1 MVRKLFIVF
10 ASGLVLAI
18 TLLSAAWVVG
28 GPAAMKRIEEKGGIG
43 FIGHRHRHAPE
54 MTRSFTFGKVGELRL
69 DMPVDLTFQRGE
81 SDTIEINGPQDLV
94 EKLEWKDG
102 RLRYLGGKPIRG
114 DGLTVTIV
122 ARAIPVLRLDAPAD
136 IELDGL
142 DQDLLDIEASGAVDL
157 DARGRVATVKVVS
170 SGAGDIDLSELDA
183 GDATLKI
190 EGVGDVDVNAS
201 GKVDATIEG
210 AGTVTL
216 HRKPQ
221 MLTSK
226 ISGIGTVDHD
236 YQVTR

>member
-18 TLLSAAWVVG
+18 ALLSAAWVVG
-28 GPAAMKRIEEKGGIG
+28 GPAAMKRIEERGGIG
-43 FIGHRHRHAPE
+43 FIGHKHRNRPE
-54 MTRSFTFGKVGELRL
+54 MTKSFTFGQVAELKL
-69 DMPVDLTFQRGE
+69 DMPVDLRFTRGE
-81 SDTIEINGPQDLV
+81 ADTIEISGPQDLV
-94 EKLEWKDG
+94 EQLEWKDG
-102 RLRYLGGKPIRG
+102 RLRHLQGKAIDS
-114 DGLTVTIV
+114 DGLSVTIV
-122 ARAIPVLRLDAPAD
+122 ARAVPVLRLEAPAD

-142 DQDLLDIEASGAVDL
+142 DQDLLDIAASGAVDL
-157 DARGRVATVKVVS
+157 DARGKVATVKVVS
-170 SGAGDIDLSELDA
+170 SGAGDIDLSKLDA

-226 ISGIGTVDHD
+226 ISGIGTVDHN
-236 YQVTR
+236 Y